1 MARAILIVEAD
12 QAAATYLADQLDADG
27 FTPVVTHTA
36 HAARERA
43 TDIDAVLLGDLTDP
57 RAQPA
62 LLTAIRRGTRPFDAR
77 VPILV
82 VSQRAGELDVLRAFE
97 HGADDIPDR
106 THGYAE
112 LRARLLA
119 LLRRAQ
125 WRTSGGEFL
134 TVGELAVDLRSRTVT
149 LGGRRVELT
158 QREFALLSL
167 LATEPERVF
176 TKAELQKRVWSISEP
191 LHSSRTLDSHA
202 CRLRM
207 KLGGDGDRRW
217 VINVWGVGYALTQ
230 SHTVAA

>member
-82 VSQRAGELDVLRAFE
+82 VSQRAGELDVLRALE
-97 HGADDIPDR
+97 HGADDILDR
-106 THGYAE
+106 TQEGAGSSPASSMKDPQM
-112 LRARLLA
+112 RGF
-119 LLRRAQ
+119 Q
-125 WRTSGGEFL
+125 F
-134 TVGELAVDLRSRTVT
+134 RS
-149 LGGRRVELT
+149 
-158 QREFALLSL
+158 
-167 LATEPERVF
+167 
-176 TKAELQKRVWSISEP
+176 
-191 LHSSRTLDSHA
+191 
-202 CRLRM
+202 
-207 KLGGDGDRRW
+207 
-217 VINVWGVGYALTQ
+217 
-230 SHTVAA
+230 